1 MTSGLV
7 NASFSLPEG
16 QAVKMIFF
24 APYEMY
30 FLSEKMKSM
39 LQNKQSDQFDT
50 LRQTHLWSVV
60 FVVNAFFQIPS
71 SSFRLVERG

>member
-1 MTSGLV
+1 
-7 NASFSLPEG
+7 
-16 QAVKMIFF
+16 
-24 APYEMY
+24 MY

-50 LRQTHLWSVV
+50 LRQTQLWSVV

-71 SSFRLVERG
+71 SAWWKEVENEEKNIHGLQNNLKQM